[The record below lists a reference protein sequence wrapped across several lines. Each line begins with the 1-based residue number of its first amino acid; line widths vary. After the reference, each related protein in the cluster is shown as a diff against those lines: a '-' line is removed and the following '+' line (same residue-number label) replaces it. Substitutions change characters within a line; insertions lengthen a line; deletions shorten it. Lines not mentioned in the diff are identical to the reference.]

1 MTSAGTP
8 RRLALRWVLPA
19 LLGALGVW
27 ILLAGMPPWEVPDM
41 AAYRG
46 AADRLVAG
54 QPLYPASQAT
64 TNASDVYRYAPWFA
78 LMWVPFRDVP
88 DGIMAV
94 AWSAILV
101 LASVAAVWPLLRRFT
116 SLRVA
121 IAFLGFVI
129 CLRAA
134 AFGNIEPL
142 MVAALVHGV
151 ERRGG
156 PLWIAAAASLKG
168 GPLALVLVYAGRRE
182 WARVAWTIGL
192 TVLLTAPLLLFDLS
206 QYPTETG
213 ASLSLLS
220 LGGPIVWVVAIACLS
235 ALTVAAARTRW
246 AWLAGAATALV
257 AMPRLG
263 FYALPILLVGS
274 NGWADEGPAQTKI
287 PATSAP
293 PQPHPAGRASH

>member
-1 MTSAGTP
+1 MTSAGMP
-8 RRLALRWVLPA
+8 RRLALRLVLPA
-19 LLGALGVW
+19 VLGALGVW
-27 ILLAGMPPWEVPDM
+27 ILLAGMPAWEVPDM

-78 LMWVPFRDVP
+78 LIWVPFRAVP
-88 DGIMAV
+88 DGVMAV

-101 LASVAAVWPLLRRFT
+101 LASVAAVWPLLRRLT

-121 IAFLGFVI
+121 IAFLGFVL

-134 AFGNIEPL
+134 AYGNVEPL

-151 ERRGG
+151 ERRSG
-156 PLWIAAAASLKG
+156 PLWIAAAASVKG

-182 WARVAWTIGL
+182 WVRMAWTVGL
-192 TVLLTAPLLLFDLS
+192 TILLTAPLLLFDLS
-206 QYPTETG
+206 QYPIETG

-220 LGGPIVWVVAIACLS
+220 LGGPVVWVVATACFA
-235 ALTVAAARTRW
+235 ALTVRLARTRW
-246 AWLAGAATALV
+246 GWLAGAATALA

-263 FYALPILLVGS
+263 FYAVPILLVGS
-274 NGWADEGPAQTKI
+274 NGWPDDDRAHTQTR
-287 PATSAP
+287 ATAGL
-293 PQPHPAGRASH
+293 PQPRPAGRASR